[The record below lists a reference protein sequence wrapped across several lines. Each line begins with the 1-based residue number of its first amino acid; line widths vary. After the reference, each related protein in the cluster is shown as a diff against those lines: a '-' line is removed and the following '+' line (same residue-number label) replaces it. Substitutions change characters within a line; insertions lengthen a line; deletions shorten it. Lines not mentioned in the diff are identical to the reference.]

1 MEKNKNIELKNVP
14 DKILKLSE
22 DVINFI
28 PSIMETDY
36 YKVDVIQSML
46 KNNKLI
52 WSEKYYNGS
61 TTIYNQGLVK
71 FDNSILFY
79 FKKKKDENT
88 YKFFCLSKEE
98 STDSIIFY
106 LNKFKKYKTIS

>member
-1 MEKNKNIELKNVP
+1 MEKNLNNEHNGVP

-22 DVINFI
+22 DVITFI
-28 PSIMETDY
+28 PSIMETDFY
-36 YKVDVIQSML
+36 TVEVVQSML
-46 KNNKLI
+46 KTNKLI

-61 TTIYNQGLVK
+61 TTIYNKGLVQ
-71 FDNSILFY
+71 FDNNILFY
-79 FKKKKDENT
+79 FIKKKDENT

-106 LNKFKKYKTIS
+106 LNKFRKFKTI

>member
-1 MEKNKNIELKNVP
+1 MEKNLNNEHNGVP

-22 DVINFI
+22 DVITFI
-28 PSIMETDY
+28 PSIMETDFY
-36 YKVDVIQSML
+36 TVEVVRSMI
-46 KNNKLI
+46 KTNKLI

-61 TTIYNQGLVK
+61 TTIYNKGLVQ
-71 FDNSILFY
+71 FDNNILFY
-79 FKKKKDENT
+79 FIKKKDENT

-106 LNKFKKYKTIS
+106 LNKFRKYKTI

>member
-1 MEKNKNIELKNVP
+1 MEETKNIEYNNVP

-22 DVINFI
+22 DVIDFI
-28 PSIMETDY
+28 PSIIETDFY
-36 YKVDVIQSML
+36 TIEVIQSML

-52 WSEKYYNGS
+52 WSEKYYNSS
-61 TTIYNQGLVK
+61 TTIYNKGLVQ
-71 FDNSILFY
+71 FDNNILFY
-79 FKKKKDENT
+79 FIKKKDENT